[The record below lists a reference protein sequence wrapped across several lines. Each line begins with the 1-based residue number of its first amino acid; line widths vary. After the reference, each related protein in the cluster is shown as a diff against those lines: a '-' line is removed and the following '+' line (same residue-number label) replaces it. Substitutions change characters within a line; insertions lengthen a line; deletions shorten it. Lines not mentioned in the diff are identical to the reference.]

1 MTDDVAPAKPRSAFR
16 FVPWVIG
23 AAVIAL
29 PTVIAVWGWP
39 SWPGQDTEHQAALA
53 AIEHDEFADAEP
65 LLRRVSERH
74 PNDVV
79 IVKALGLGYLVAGRF
94 DEADPFLTRWIQLKP
109 QDAEPLQRRIES
121 CLQQQKTSQAILN
134 VQAILQLQP
143 NDKRGR
149 QILAQLLFIDA
160 RFDEAERE
168 TDLCLKADPG
178 NREMQYLLARI
189 VQQKGQ
195 PAKAIELVD
204 SMIRANPKSGPA
216 LALRASLLLDAG
228 QVEPAI
234 ELLRGIAA
242 DPEPDLTFGGYPV
255 TKQWANVVKQLSFIQ
270 DRPVQF
276 HKDNQPPPNTQILAE
291 QSLDRGVIFFQLGQT
306 LARAGRDREAKQV
319 LAEMQLPR
327 AWALW
332 SADKQRDVNA
342 PLQREVVDAYVAA
355 GKLDGAIAFL
365 TDILR
370 RLPNAAATRLI
381 LAECYDK
388 QGQTERAAEQRRL
401 GSPGQ

>member
-1 MTDDVAPAKPRSAFR
+1 MTDDAAPAKPRSAFR

-29 PTVIAVWGWP
+29 PTFIAAWGWP
-39 SWPGQDTEHQAALA
+39 SWPGQDTDHQAALV

-65 LLRRVSERH
+65 LLRRVLERH
-74 PNDVV
+74 PDDVAV
-79 IVKALGLGYLVAGRF
+79 AKALGLGYLVARRF
-94 DEADPFLTRWIQLKP
+94 DEADPFLTRWVQLKP

-121 CLQQQKTSQAILN
+121 SMQQQKTSQAILD
-134 VQAILQLQP
+134 VQTILQLQP

-168 TDLCLKADPG
+168 ADLCLKADPDH
-178 NREMQYLLARI
+178 REMQYLLACI

-195 PAKAIELVD
+195 SAKAVELVD
-204 SMIRANPKSGPA
+204 CMIRANPKSGPA
-216 LALRASLLLDAG
+216 LALRANLLLDAG

-234 ELLRGIAA
+234 ELLRSIAA
-242 DPEPDLTFGGYPV
+242 DPKADLSFGGYPV
-255 TKQWANVVKQLSFIQ
+255 TRQWANVVKQLSFVQ

-291 QSLDRGVIFFQLGQT
+291 QSLDRAIILFQLGQT

-319 LAEMQLPR
+319 IAEMQLPR
-327 AWALW
+327 VLALW
-332 SADKQRDVNA
+332 TGDKQRDVNA

-355 GKLDGAIAFL
+355 GKLDEAIAFL

-370 RLPNAAATRLI
+370 RLPNAAATHLI
-381 LAECYDK
+381 LAECYDQK
-388 QGQTERAAEQRRL
+388 GQTERAAEQRRL
-401 GSPGQ
+401 GDRGQ